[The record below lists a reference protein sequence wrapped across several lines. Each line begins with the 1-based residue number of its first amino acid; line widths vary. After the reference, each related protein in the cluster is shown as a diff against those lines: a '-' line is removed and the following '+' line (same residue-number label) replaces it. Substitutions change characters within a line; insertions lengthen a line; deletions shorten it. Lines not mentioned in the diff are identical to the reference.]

1 MPNPAHSTKIG
12 QQLSLDGDQ
21 LIIKQ
26 TFDGS
31 QMLKDAAKARELS
44 PNSFGSDHKLAGFVD
59 LAMVNEW
66 CKEAGVQWTDTAA
79 VKEVIKKKM
88 LSNEF
93 GSLRVWEGTW

>member
-1 MPNPAHSTKIG
+1 MPKPAHSTKIG

-21 LIIKQ
+21 LIVKQ

-44 PNSFGSDHKLAGFVD
+44 PNTFGSEHKLAGFVD

-66 CKEAGVQWTDTAA
+66 AKEAGVSWNDTQAI
-79 VKEVIKKKM
+79 KEVIKKKM